1 MGDIVRGQIDY
12 YRARAAEYDEWFF
25 RQGRYDRGPEE
36 NARWFDEVAEVE
48 AALMAAKPRGNA
60 LELACGT
67 GLWTGH
73 LAARARRVTAV
84 DAVCETLDL
93 NRARVSAEH
102 VDYVE
107 ADIFTWRPPETGR
120 YDFIFFGFWISHIP
134 RAQWNGFWSMLADAL
149 APGGTVFFVDNRH
162 YESRVTTSNRRNQ
175 GGDQLEDRTLN
186 DGRRFPIVKNF
197 FVPAELEA
205 DLAERGWRSSVCES
219 ATYFVY
225 GTAARQQDLPASA
238 HR

>member
-1 MGDIVRGQIDY
+1 MTDLIRGQIDY

-25 RQGRYDRGPEE
+25 RQGRYDRGPEA
-36 NARWFDEVAEVE
+36 NAAWFNEVAEVE
-48 AALMAAKPRGNA
+48 AALMAAKPRGNV

-84 DAVCETLDL
+84 DAVRETLDL
-93 NRARVSAEH
+93 NRARVSADH
-102 VDYVE
+102 VEYVE
-107 ADIFTWRPPETGR
+107 ADLFAWRPPER

-134 RAQWNGFWSMLADAL
+134 HAQWDGFWSMLADAL
-149 APGGTVFFVDNRH
+149 APGGTVFFVDNRR
-162 YESRVTTSNRRNQ
+162 YAFSREVAARHEDD
-175 GGDQLEDRTLN
+175 GDEVEIRMLN

-205 DLAERGWRSSVCES
+205 DLAGRGWRSSVRES
-219 ATYFVY
+219 TSYFVY
-225 GTAARQQDLPASA
+225 GTVARQQDLPASA